1 MDTKRNSIDDTEP
14 SSSYDLSSHHSST
27 NVALEINDSIEELE
41 PFANNNGMVDL
52 KKRWTSNTKIWNYL
66 DPMNIFWTLLPIDK
80 PIYLTH
86 SYTTGVLIFL
96 VE

>member
-41 PFANNNGMVDL
+41 PFANNNGMVDS
-52 KKRWTSNTKIWNYL
+52 KKR
-66 DPMNIFWTLLPIDK
+66 
-80 PIYLTH
+80 
-86 SYTTGVLIFL
+86 
-96 VE
+96 